1 MGKVV
6 EFEKISQEQMH
17 VDLGEVFRG
26 AIRMS
31 LELLLEEEV
40 KAMVGA
46 HRYERTASRR
56 GQRNGSY
63 LRGLLT
69 GMGHIDVSVP
79 RARDGS
85 AAGII
90 GAYKTRSDEV
100 DELLTEAY
108 VSGVSQRKMADVTE
122 GLMGK
127 RVSRSVVSRVAKR
140 LEQTVEQLRTEKLEQ
155 QFPYL
160 YLDAT
165 FIDARWAKR
174 VENVA
179 ALVAYGVGEDGYRHL
194 LGVHIGPQESEESWA
209 ELLRL
214 LADRGLT
221 GVRLVIS
228 DDHAGL
234 KAAVRTWFPEA
245 DHQRCTVHVQRNVI
259 AKVPRRLQKRI
270 AGEVGF
276 VFKAASK
283 KQARERLEEFDA
295 RWSKELPEAVDCLN
309 GAFEAATR
317 FYEFPEAHWRRIK
330 TTNSIERLNGE
341 IKRRT
346 KAVGAF
352 PDRESALRLVANVA
366 IRACARW
373 GQKRYLDMNLL
384 REEVDQQA
392 AA

>member
-1 MGKVV
+1 
-6 EFEKISQEQMH
+6 
-17 VDLGEVFRG
+17 
-26 AIRMS
+26 
-31 LELLLEEEV
+31 LLEEEV

-69 GMGHIDVSVP
+69 GLGHIDVSVP
-79 RARDGS
+79 RTRDGS
-85 AAGII
+85 AVGVI

-100 DELLTEAY
+100 DELMTEAY

-127 RVSRSVVSRVAKR
+127 RVPRSVVSRVAKR

-179 ALVAYGVGEDGYRHL
+179 ALVAYGVGEDGHRHL
-194 LGVHIGPQESEESWA
+194 LGVHIGPQESEASWA

-228 DDHAGL
+228 DDHAGI

-245 DHQRCTVHVQRNVI
+245 DHQRCTVHVQRNVM

-283 KQARERLEEFDA
+283 KLARERLEEFET
-295 RWSKELPEAVDCLN
+295 RWSKELPEAVACFSR
-309 GAFEAATR
+309 AFEAATR

-346 KAVGAF
+346 RAVGAF

-366 IRACARW
+366 IRTCARW
-373 GQKRYLDMNLL
+373 GQRRYLDMNLL
-384 REEVDQQA
+384 REEVSEKTA
-392 AA
+392 A